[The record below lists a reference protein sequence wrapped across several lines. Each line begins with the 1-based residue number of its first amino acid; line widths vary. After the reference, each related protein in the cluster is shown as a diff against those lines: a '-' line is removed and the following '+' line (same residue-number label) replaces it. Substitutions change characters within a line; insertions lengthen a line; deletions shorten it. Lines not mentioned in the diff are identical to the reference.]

1 MKTKLAGFSQLLAV
15 VIVLQALIL
24 ATLWFGGPLQ
34 SAQAQIPDAGA
45 QRDQLI
51 DQAKQTNAKLDQLIG
66 ILQSGKLQVIV
77 GKPDDTKDAAPQN

>member
-1 MKTKLAGFSQLLAV
+1 MKTKLPGFAQLLAV

-45 QRDQLI
+45 QRD
-51 DQAKQTNAKLDQLIG
+51 DQINQARLTNAKLDQLIEL
-66 ILQSGKLQVIV
+66 LQSGKLQVIV
-77 GKPDDTKDAAPQN
+77 GKPDNSTGAPPQN